1 MLILLG
7 PTFQVQ
13 TDHLKGTFGRLS
25 GTISVADVDYRA
37 NCVEFGLVSDVV
49 FRTVDAPNLLFQI
62 DADNTRG
69 GLASFF
75 GTETS
80 GPNINRNDTPGAME
94 ASLNV
99 VATTL

>member
-37 NCVEFGLVSDVV
+37 NGVESVSY
-49 FRTVDAPNLLFQI
+49 THL
-62 DADNTRG
+62 
-69 GLASFF
+69 
-75 GTETS
+75 
-80 GPNINRNDTPGAME
+80 
-94 ASLNV
+94 
-99 VATTL
+99 TLPTKA